1 MKIFGNNR
9 NWYKT
14 VFQSSVI
21 LFLAYMGIRIW
32 VNKTYVADFEAY
44 CPFGGIQAL
53 GSYLTRDSLACSMN
67 SNQIM
72 MGVVLILGVILL
84 SKLFC
89 GYICPLGTISEW
101 LGKLGEKFKIR
112 FTVTGISDKIL
123 RLLKYVLLFTVFYF
137 TLQSSELFCKKVDPY
152 YAVTSGFNSDVVVL
166 YSTIAILLLVLGS
179 IFLRMFWCK
188 YLCPLGAASNL
199 FRFWWWIGGVLIV
212 YVVLLRMG
220 LDISY
225 VVPLAVITAG
235 GYILEVWKKE
245 KVQPLFVKVTRN
257 ADSCI
262 DCGLCSKKCPQG
274 IDVAS
279 MESVAHVDCTLCG
292 DCIAACPEDNT
303 LQINKKNM
311 RWLPALAL
319 VVLITAG
326 FILGKTWEVPTID
339 IQWGTQEQIS
349 SAGIYSQTGLKNI
362 KCYGSATAFAN
373 QIRNLNG
380 IYGVAAY
387 AGSHSVKIYYDERV
401 WNEDKIKQRLF
412 TPVKRVIE
420 PIALEVDS
428 VKRIT
433 ITVDHFFDP
442 LDVYYLQQLLLQ
454 ESDACGFETEYACP
468 VIVHLYFPKGKEPSN
483 EQVKSIIE
491 TRELS
496 YTSNGKESNVELNY
510 KLVSIVG
517 QRSLTRV
524 EYAKVMYSKL
534 AMRFNKFSSFSGEVL
549 KQCIVPM
556 QQNSKLRNQ
565 YTYLVSHLSNDIGV
579 VGFETWLNE
588 QGEEMGKV
596 IFVDTITSMYNID
609 LALHVDSLTITKR
622 SGETSRVLN
631 SFKFNRPEG
640 LGSYTEEVVR
650 E

>member
-32 VNKTYVADFEAY
+32 VDKTYVADFEAY

-112 FTVTGISDKIL
+112 FTVTGTSDKVL

-225 VVPLAVITAG
+225 VAPLAVITAG

-339 IQWGTQEQIS
+339 IQWGTQEQIN

-454 ESDACGFETEYACP
+454 ESDACGCETEYACP
-468 VIVHLYFPKGKEPSN
+468 VIVHLYFP
-483 EQVKSIIE
+483 
-491 TRELS
+491 
-496 YTSNGKESNVELNY
+496 
-510 KLVSIVG
+510 
-517 QRSLTRV
+517 
-524 EYAKVMYSKL
+524 
-534 AMRFNKFSSFSGEVL
+534 
-549 KQCIVPM
+549 
-556 QQNSKLRNQ
+556 
-565 YTYLVSHLSNDIGV
+565 
-579 VGFETWLNE
+579 
-588 QGEEMGKV
+588 
-596 IFVDTITSMYNID
+596 
-609 LALHVDSLTITKR
+609 
-622 SGETSRVLN
+622 
-631 SFKFNRPEG
+631 
-640 LGSYTEEVVR
+640 
-650 E
+650 